1 MDRPLKVTSPPT
13 ANTVKAPER
22 VPPAGLAP
30 MAKVMESVAV
40 MTWFPLASCT
50 CTLIAGEIVLVAMAS
65 LGSTLKISLLASPVV
80 MLKGAEVAEAKPG
93 ALATRV

>member
-13 ANTVKAPER
+13 AAAVKAPER
-22 VPPAGLAP
+22 VPPAGLVP

-50 CTLIAGEIVLVAMAS
+50 CTLIAGEITSVETAS
-65 LGSTLKISLLASPVV
+65 VGSILKTSLLASPAV
-80 MLKGAEVAEAKPG
+80 MLKGADVAELKP
-93 ALATRV
+93 ATLAMRV